1 MIVHLLIL
9 TWYSGMLLMH
19 MVAMDV
25 STTPMETRLKSLL
38 GMEYPG
44 FSSVSHRHFL
54 MFP

>member
-1 MIVHLLIL
+1 
-9 TWYSGMLLMH
+9 MH

-25 STTPMETRLKSLL
+25 STTPMETRLKILL

>member
-1 MIVHLLIL
+1 MI
-9 TWYSGMLLMH
+9 H

-25 STTPMETRLKSLL
+25 STTPMDTKLKSLL

-54 MFP
+54 RFPQRTS